1 MSGGQGGH
9 PVQRSSRMTRP
20 ITTDS
25 LARSSLI
32 TWIKSADDLLV
43 PSSQDLE
50 GKVQCPEE
58 VRFWS
63 QLTSRF
69 VFVAVLVGFR
79 GVLRGEVSGLGALLA
94 KSGVISGS
102 GSGLSRLG
110 TFSLSQF
117 QFPNIYRILHTVRA

>member
-1 MSGGQGGH
+1 MGGGQGGH

-50 GKVQCPEE
+50 GKVQCPEK
-58 VRFWS
+58 VRFG
-63 QLTSRF
+63 R
-69 VFVAVLVGFR
+69 
-79 GVLRGEVSGLGALLA
+79 
-94 KSGVISGS
+94 K
-102 GSGLSRLG
+102 
-110 TFSLSQF
+110 
-117 QFPNIYRILHTVRA
+117 